1 MMRSQRVD
9 QKDRMTGNFVNDLLI
24 AISAKSIGA
33 KVVTLNADDFTLIRK
48 YVPFVLEIIKA

>member
-1 MMRSQRVD
+1 MRSQRVD
-9 QKDRMTGNFVNDLLI
+9 QKDRLTGNFVNDLLI